1 MRKVKSSTQVLDEKA
16 VLTAMEGSL
25 AMIEFERQG
34 KVIWANENFANT
46 LGYKVTELKGMF
58 HNQFCTSS
66 YAASKEYNDLWR
78 NLLQGLVFQEKIERV
93 AKDGRLIILEAT
105 YTPVLNERGEVEAV
119 IKIATDITEREQN
132 TNNIASELHS
142 MSKNM
147 QDRAEK
153 GIEKIKDAAADTEKI
168 ANESKQ
174 NLQVLNTLKTQ
185 TDSIQKVVKTIH
197 EIAVQT
203 NILAIN
209 AKIESA
215 RAGQYGRGFSVVADE
230 VGKLANNVKIAVQ
243 NVELNVKEMSS
254 ELEKIHHSQTSIGD
268 VQILIQK
275 AVEEFKNIEASSQE
289 LNVQAE
295 VFKNIV

>member
-1 MRKVKSSTQVLDEKA
+1 
-16 VLTAMEGSL
+16 
-25 AMIEFERQG
+25 MIEFDRQG
-34 KVIWANENFANT
+34 KVIWANENFADT
-46 LGYKVTELKGMF
+46 LGYKVTDLTGMF
-58 HNQFCTSS
+58 HSQFCTSS
-66 YAASKEYNDLWR
+66 YAASKEYIDLWN
-78 NLLQGLVFQEKIERV
+78 NLLQGLVFQEKKERV
-93 AKDGRLIILEAT
+93 VKDGRLIILEAT

-132 TNNIASELHS
+132 TNNIASELHC

-147 QDRAEK
+147 RDRAER

-174 NLQVLNTLKTQ
+174 NLQVLNTMKMQ

-243 NVELNVKEMSS
+243 NVDLNVKEMSS
-254 ELEKIHHSQTSIGD
+254 ELEKIQHSQTNIGD
-268 VQILIQK
+268 IQILIQK